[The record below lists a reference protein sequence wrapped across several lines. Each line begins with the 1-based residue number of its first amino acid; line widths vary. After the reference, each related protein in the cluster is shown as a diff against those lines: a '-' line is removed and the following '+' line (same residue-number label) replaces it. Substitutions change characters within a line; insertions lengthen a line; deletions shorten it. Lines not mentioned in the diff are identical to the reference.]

1 MVWRG
6 RTDVGVKK
14 CEWVYGRAEGGLP
27 PSPDVVQPLM
37 TRMLH
42 HQQNLVGF
50 IGSIETCLG
59 IEVEGISRVGGQ
71 VGEER
76 HSGSIRLVHK
86 HGISML
92 QNVVDGASMPHREG

>member
-1 MVWRG
+1 MNINDHTQSNCDLRG
-6 RTDVGVKK
+6 CTKFMYLVVIHDSKVARVTVQ
-14 CEWVYGRAEGGLP
+14 LP
-27 PSPDVVQPLM
+27 TAKSF
-37 TRMLH
+37 R
-42 HQQNLVGF
+42 F
-50 IGSIETCLG
+50 IAHFHR